1 MPPIQRVALM
11 SPEQADKLVIE
22 KVPPVYPEEA
32 RKAHKTGTVHL
43 EITTATDG
51 HVMAANV
58 IDGDPLL
65 GQAAKDAV
73 LKWRYKP
80 LSMMGIQQQMSTK
93 VEIKFPPDPDSA
105 TTKN

>member
-51 HVMAANV
+51 HVMVANV
-58 IDGDPLL
+58 VDGDPLL

-93 VEIKFPPDPDSA
+93 VEITFADPA
-105 TTKN
+105 QQAVAK